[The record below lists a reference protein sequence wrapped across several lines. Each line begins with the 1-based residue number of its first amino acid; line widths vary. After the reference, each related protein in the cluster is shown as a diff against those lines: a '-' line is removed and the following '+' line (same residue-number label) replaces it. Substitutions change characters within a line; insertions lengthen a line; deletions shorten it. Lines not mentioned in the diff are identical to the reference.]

1 MPGPGSLTVTEL
13 GKDHHGRRAAVQ
25 RIAGT
30 GPVRAGDAFL
40 VLVNVPR
47 ELPNGARLVDVV
59 TAGTV
64 TCVTPAR
71 GRTRGTWTIEHTPAP
86 GISTA
91 WQVEDTRNGAALTL
105 AGMVPTAEQA
115 TADAEADRLRAAV
128 TAGDRD
134 AIDRVSNAR
143 AALAAELADTLAE
156 ADRWEELHAPAEEW
170 AARLRADELAD
181 AIERHPAGS
190 DVDDAA
196 GPVPGSFHDPRV
208 SCCRRDAADCDCAP
222 AGDLA
227 DLADRLQAARERA
240 DAAEA
245 RHGYTCTR
253 VEELRAAQADAEQE
267 RRDAR
272 EELTAA
278 IDAHAALFDL

>member
-1 MPGPGSLTVTEL
+1 MPGPGSLAVTEI
-13 GKDHHGRRAAVQ
+13 GRDAYGRRVAVQ

-30 GPVRAGDAFL
+30 GPVRAGDVFA
-40 VLVNVPR
+40 VLVDVPR
-47 ELPNGARLVDVV
+47 TLARVDGSTARMVDVV
-59 TAGTV
+59 TVGSV

-71 GRTRGTWTIEHTPAP
+71 GRTRGTWTTEHTPAP

-91 WQVEDTRNGAALTL
+91 WQSEDTRNGAALAL

-115 TADAEADRLRAAV
+115 AADAEADRLRAAV
-128 TAGDRD
+128 NAGDRD

-143 AALAAELADTLAE
+143 ASLVAEHADALAQ
-156 ADRWEELHAPAEEW
+156 ADRWEKLHAPAEEW
-170 AARLRADELAD
+170 AARLRADELAE
-181 AIERHPAGS
+181 AIERHPS
-190 DVDDAA
+190 

-208 SCCRRDAADCDCAP
+208 SCCGRDAADCDCPP
-222 AGDLA
+222 AGELV

-245 RHGYTCTR
+245 RHGYTCAR
-253 VEELRAAQADAEQE
+253 VEELRAALAEAEAE

-272 EELTAA
+272 EELAAA
-278 IDAHAALFDL
+278 IDTHAALFDL